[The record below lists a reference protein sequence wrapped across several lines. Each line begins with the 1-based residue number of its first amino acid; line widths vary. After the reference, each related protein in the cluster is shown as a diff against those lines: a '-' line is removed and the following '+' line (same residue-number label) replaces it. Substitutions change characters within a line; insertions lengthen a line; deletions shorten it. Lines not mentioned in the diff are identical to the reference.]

1 MAIEFRS
8 VVVGIN
14 DGRDMCR
21 GIISL
26 SGQEEWKKRVKFEV
40 SNLTNLINK
49 S

>member
-1 MAIEFRS
+1 MVIEFRS
-8 VVVGIN
+8 VAMGIN
-14 DGRDMCR
+14 DGRDMYC

-40 SNLTNLINK
+40 SNLTNLLNK